1 MFLVLATVAIF
12 SLIVGSFL
20 NVVVYRLPIMLDREW
35 KAQATSILGDDD
47 MPLSEEPQFNLAFPN
62 SHCPTCQHAISVFEN
77 IPVFSYLFLGGKCSH
92 CAAPISIRYPVL
104 ELLTAILSC
113 TIVYHFGLATISLA
127 ALILTWS
134 LLAASFI
141 DYDHQILPDNITL
154 PLLWLGLMVNS
165 TGVITDLASA
175 FWGVVF
181 GYLILW
187 SLYWGFKILTGKEG
201 MGYGDF
207 KLLAMLG
214 AWLGW
219 QAIPLLVVLSSFAG
233 ALVGVSL
240 ILLGRDRTHPIPYG
254 PFLAA
259 AGFVY
264 LLWGETLTS
273 VYLQAMID

>member
-1 MFLVLATVAIF
+1 MFLVLATVAVF
-12 SLIVGSFL
+12 SLIIGSFL

-35 KAQATSILGDDD
+35 KAEATSILGDDE
-47 MPLSEEPQFNLAFPN
+47 MAPPAEPQFNLAFPN
-62 SHCPTCQHAISVFEN
+62 SHCPSCQHEISVFEN
-77 IPVFSYLFLGGKCSH
+77 IPIFSYVFLGGKCSN
-92 CAAPISIRYPVL
+92 CAAAISIRYPAL
-104 ELLTAILSC
+104 ELLTAVLSC
-113 TIVYHFGLATISLA
+113 MVVYRFGLTSLSLA

-154 PLLWLGLMVNS
+154 PLLWLGLIVNS
-165 TGVITDLASA
+165 MGIITDLASA
-175 FWGVVF
+175 FWGVIF

-201 MGYGDF
+201 LGYGDF

-219 QAIPLLVVLSSFAG
+219 QAIPLVVVLSSLTG

-240 ILLGRDRTHPIPYG
+240 ILLGRDRAHPIAYG

-264 LLWGETLTS
+264 LLWGETLTTL
-273 VYLQAMID
+273 YLQAII